1 VYASGSIKEQK
12 LGGMIRKEKGKVK
25 QWIRRR
31 MCLLSKEILLST
43 ALIAVSTVKKEI
55 QQANSFFNPLIYR
68 E

>member
-1 VYASGSIKEQK
+1 VYASGNIKEQK

>member
-1 VYASGSIKEQK
+1 MYASGSIKEQK